1 MMKSATADG
10 RLDVKRYKLVGQELK
25 EALENELKEDLPRIG
40 MWFMMMVLELL
51 RPVCKVLMFKLLVHL

>member
-1 MMKSATADG
+1 MKSATADG

-40 MWFMMMVLELL
+40 M
-51 RPVCKVLMFKLLVHL
+51 